1 MWYKNIKLYS
11 PDSPT
16 VYGGGSGA
24 EGSGGSGAEGS
35 GGGGAE
41 TGGGARGGG
50 GMGSPT
56 ADGSY
61 NGSIDADGNVI
72 SDSVIGGEVEI
83 KTIRFYDN
91 KNFRYIEPKGETRT
105 ITIQGSEG
113 AGFSLTI
120 KDSSDCSILKDKME
134 NIEIPKK
141 GKYSFQQEFPSILAN
156 GTAVRSKEVYTIT
169 LTPWADTTLQSSN
182 IVILTQ
188 TADPVITISSTSSQT
203 GPALSTSGS
212 NITITGRANSSVE
225 YNTAKLY
232 SLTITGSSTETT
244 QSLYVKDTNFGRNI
258 TNSTI
263 VKKVIDRCGGTGSV
277 GQISLKP
284 LTTRTTSTIEGGD
297 TISGDLETGMI
308 LYAKVEHEKSVKANL
323 DEDGNV
329 LDYNECKAHPKNF
342 RLDNTNDLT
351 LGMAVVSDDIKSG
364 TYISSIDCDKN
375 ITLFPKQIIRT
386 DSVLTFKQEW
396 WSTVMEVIS
405 NIDSKGNANIV
416 LSNSVDIPNDTEI
429 EFRGKRS
436 SISGTNQLYNSGSD
450 SITLNS
456 YINAT
461 SFGDKNVTFTLDL
474 DSMITAKPNA
484 YNQDVVV
491 AKDSKSNVI
500 KMLKFDRDL
509 NASSKTGAVTGGPS
523 HGSVS
528 AYATSTDSFAY
539 SPHEGFS
546 GEDSFTFTMSDGVTT
561 SDVKKIRI
569 TVKK

>member
-1 MWYKNIKLYS
+1 MYYKNHRLYYAD
-11 PDSPT
+11 PPT
-16 VYGGGSGA
+16 AY
-24 EGSGGSGAEGS
+24 

-41 TGGGARGGG
+41 GGGGAADGGGAAADGGG
-50 GMGSPT
+50 GGTVGGPT
-56 ADGSY
+56 TNVSY
-61 NGSIDADGNVI
+61 NGGMDADGNVI
-72 SDSVIGGEVEI
+72 SGGTQGLRVNKKIE
-83 KTIRFYDN
+83 RFYDN
-91 KNFRYIEPKGETRT
+91 KNFKYIEPKGETRT

-134 NIEIPKK
+134 NLEIPKK

-156 GTAVRSKEVYTIT
+156 GVAVRSKEVYTIT
-169 LTPWADTTLQSSN
+169 LTPWAETLLESSN

-188 TADPVITISSTSSQT
+188 TADPVITIGSVSSQT

-212 NITITGRANSSVE
+212 NITITGRANSLIE
-225 YNTAKLY
+225 YDTAKPY
-232 SLTITGSSTETT
+232 SLTITGSSAESG
-244 QSLYVKDTNFGRNI
+244 QALYVKDAGFSRNI

-263 VKKVIDRCGGTGSV
+263 IKKVIDRCGGTGSV

-297 TISGDLETGMI
+297 TISGDLEVGMI
-308 LYAKVEHEKSVKANL
+308 LYAKVEHEKSVEANL

-329 LDYNECKAHPKNF
+329 LNYNECKTHPKNF
-342 RLDNTNDLT
+342 RLDNTSDLT
-351 LGMAVVSDDIKSG
+351 LGMSVGGGVTAG

-375 ITLFPKQIIRT
+375 ITLFPKQIIKT

-396 WSTVMEVIS
+396 WSTVIEVIS
-405 NIDSKGNANIV
+405 NIDSKGNANIN

-429 EFRGKRS
+429 EFRDKKS
-436 SISGTNQLYNSGSD
+436 SISGTNHFNNSGSD
-450 SITLNS
+450 SITLTS
-456 YINAT
+456 YINMA
-461 SFGDKNVTFTLDL
+461 SFGDKNVTYTLDL
-474 DSMITAKPNA
+474 DNMITAKPNA
-484 YNQDVVV
+484 YSQDIVV
-491 AKDSKSNVI
+491 AKNSSATTI
-500 KMLKFDRDL
+500 KILKFDRDL
-509 NASSKTGAVTGGPS
+509 NASSKQGTVTGGPS

-528 AYATSTDSFAY
+528 GYATSTDSFAY
-539 SPHEGFS
+539 TPHTGFS

>member
-1 MWYKNIKLYS
+1 
-11 PDSPT
+11 
-16 VYGGGSGA
+16 
-24 EGSGGSGAEGS
+24 
-35 GGGGAE
+35 
-41 TGGGARGGG
+41 
-50 GMGSPT
+50 
-56 ADGSY
+56 
-61 NGSIDADGNVI
+61 
-72 SDSVIGGEVEI
+72 
-83 KTIRFYDN
+83 
-91 KNFRYIEPKGETRT
+91 
-105 ITIQGSEG
+105 
-113 AGFSLTI
+113 
-120 KDSSDCSILKDKME
+120 ME

-212 NITITGRANSSVE
+212 DITITGRANSIVE
-225 YNTAKLY
+225 YDTAKSY
-232 SLTITGSSTETT
+232 SLTIGGSNESTAE
-244 QSLYVKDTNFGRNI
+244 SLYVKDTNFNRSI
-258 TNSTI
+258 ISSTV

-284 LTTRTTSTIEGGD
+284 LTTRTTSTIEGGN

-308 LYAKVEHEKSVKANL
+308 LYAKVEHEKIVKANL

-329 LDYNECKAHPKNF
+329 LDYNKCKTHPKNF

-429 EFRGKRS
+429 EFRDKRS

-450 SITLNS
+450 AITLTS

-474 DSMITAKPNA
+474 DKFITSKPNA
-484 YNQDVVV
+484 YNQDIVV
-491 AKDSKSNVI
+491 AKNSSATTI

-509 NASSKTGAVTGGPS
+509 NASSKTGTVTGGPS
-523 HGSVS
+523 NGSIS

-539 SPHEGFS
+539 TPHTGFS
-546 GEDSFTFTMSDGVTT
+546 GEDSFTFTMSDSVNT
-561 SDVKKIRI
+561 SDEKTVRI
-569 TVKK
+569 TIK

>member
-1 MWYKNIKLYS
+1 
-11 PDSPT
+11 
-16 VYGGGSGA
+16 
-24 EGSGGSGAEGS
+24 
-35 GGGGAE
+35 
-41 TGGGARGGG
+41 
-50 GMGSPT
+50 
-56 ADGSY
+56 
-61 NGSIDADGNVI
+61 
-72 SDSVIGGEVEI
+72 
-83 KTIRFYDN
+83 
-91 KNFRYIEPKGETRT
+91 
-105 ITIQGSEG
+105 
-113 AGFSLTI
+113 
-120 KDSSDCSILKDKME
+120 
-134 NIEIPKK
+134 
-141 GKYSFQQEFPSILAN
+141 
-156 GTAVRSKEVYTIT
+156 
-169 LTPWADTTLQSSN
+169 
-182 IVILTQ
+182 
-188 TADPVITISSTSSQT
+188 
-203 GPALSTSGS
+203 
-212 NITITGRANSSVE
+212 
-225 YNTAKLY
+225 
-232 SLTITGSSTETT
+232 
-244 QSLYVKDTNFGRNI
+244 
-258 TNSTI
+258 
-263 VKKVIDRCGGTGSV
+263 
-277 GQISLKP
+277 
-284 LTTRTTSTIEGGD
+284 
-297 TISGDLETGMI
+297 MI

-329 LDYNECKAHPKNF
+329 LDYNECKTHPKNF

-523 HGSVS
+523 HGSIS

>member
-16 VYGGGSGA
+16 VYGGGGA
-24 EGSGGSGAEGS
+24 E
-35 GGGGAE
+35 GGGGAAD
-41 TGGGARGGG
+41 GGGAAADGGG
-50 GMGSPT
+50 GGTVGGPT
-56 ADGSY
+56 TNVSY
-61 NGSIDADGNVI
+61 NGGMDADWNVI
-72 SDSVIGGEVEI
+72 SGGTQGLRVNKKIE
-83 KTIRFYDN
+83 RFYDN
-91 KNFRYIEPKGETRT
+91 KNFKYIEPKGETRT

-134 NIEIPKK
+134 NLEIPKK

-156 GTAVRSKEVYTIT
+156 GVAVRSKEVYTIT
-169 LTPWADTTLQSSN
+169 LTPWAETLLESSN

-188 TADPVITISSTSSQT
+188 TADPVITIGSVSSQT

-212 NITITGRANSSVE
+212 NITITGRANSLIE
-225 YNTAKLY
+225 YDTAKPY
-232 SLTITGSSTETT
+232 SLTITGSSAESG
-244 QSLYVKDTNFGRNI
+244 QALYVKDAGFSRNI

-263 VKKVIDRCGGTGSV
+263 IKKVIDRCGGTGSV

-297 TISGDLETGMI
+297 TISGDLEVGMI

-329 LDYNECKAHPKNF
+329 LNYNECKTHPKNF
-342 RLDNTNDLT
+342 RLDNTTDLT
-351 LGMAVVSDDIKSG
+351 LGMSVSGGVTAG

-375 ITLFPKQIIRT
+375 ITLFPKQIIKT

-396 WSTVMEVIS
+396 WSTVIEVIS
-405 NIDSKGNANIV
+405 NIDSKGNANIN

-429 EFRGKRS
+429 EFRDKKS
-436 SISGTNQLYNSGSD
+436 SISGTNHFNNSGSD
-450 SITLNS
+450 SITLTS
-456 YINAT
+456 YINMA
-461 SFGDKNVTFTLDL
+461 SFGDKNVTYTLDL
-474 DSMITAKPNA
+474 DNMITAKPNA
-484 YNQDVVV
+484 YSQDIVV
-491 AKDSKSNVI
+491 AKNSSATTI
-500 KMLKFDRDL
+500 KILKFDRDL
-509 NASSKTGAVTGGPS
+509 NASSKQGTVTGGPS
-523 HGSVS
+523 HGSLSVS
-528 AYATSTDSFAY
+528 GYATSTDSFAY
-539 SPHEGFS
+539 TPHTGFS

>member
-1 MWYKNIKLYS
+1 MYHIYNKYKLYAG
-11 PDSPT
+11 DE
-16 VYGGGSGA
+16 GGGSSPGVGGTA
-24 EGSGGSGAEGS
+24 EGGVGES
-35 GGGGAE
+35 GGGGYS
-41 TGGGARGGG
+41 GSSGNGNGAVDAYGNPILTPK
-50 GMGSPT
+50 SV
-56 ADGSY
+56 
-61 NGSIDADGNVI
+61 SIDSNKKI
-72 SDSVIGGEVEI
+72 E
-83 KTIRFYDN
+83 RFYDN

-105 ITIQGSEG
+105 ITIKGSEG

-120 KDSSDCSILKDKME
+120 KDSSDCSILKNKIE

-169 LTPWADTTLQSSN
+169 LTPWADTLLGSSN
-182 IVILTQ
+182 TAILTQ
-188 TADPVITISSTSSQT
+188 TADPVITISNTSSQT
-203 GPALSTSGS
+203 GPALATSGS
-212 NITITGRANSSVE
+212 DITITGRANSSVE
-225 YNTAKLY
+225 YNTAKSY
-232 SLTITGSSTETT
+232 SLTITGSSTETA
-244 QSLYVKDTNFGRNI
+244 QSLYIKDTNFSRNI

-263 VKKVIDRCGGTGSV
+263 IKKVIDRCGGTGSI
-277 GQISLKP
+277 GEISLKP

-308 LYAKVEHEKSVKANL
+308 LYAKVEHEKSVEANL

-329 LDYNECKAHPKNF
+329 LDYNTCKTYPEKF

-351 LGMAVVSDDIKSG
+351 LGMSVNGEVAVG

-396 WSTVMEVIS
+396 RSTVIDVIS
-405 NIDSKGNANIV
+405 NVDSKGNAYIS
-416 LSNSVDIPNDTEI
+416 LSNSVDIPDDTEI
-429 EFRGKRS
+429 EFRDSKS
-436 SISGTNQLYNSGSD
+436 SISGTNQFYNSGSD
-450 SITLNS
+450 SITLTS
-456 YINAT
+456 YINTA
-461 SFGDKNVTFTLDL
+461 SFGDKNVTYTLDL
-474 DSMITAKPNA
+474 DNMITAKPNA
-484 YNQDVVV
+484 YSQDIIV
-491 AKDSKSNVI
+491 AKNAGGTTI

-509 NASSKTGAVTGGPS
+509 NASSKTGTVTGGPS

-528 AYATSTDSFAY
+528 AYVTSTDSFSY
-539 SPHEGFS
+539 RPHAGFS